1 MNRFVGALLLGI
13 WATILFFGKDI
24 GLSMILFI
32 VPFIYIL
39 IKILKDKQKINNKNA
54 KILILPIILLSS
66 TYFFYNN
73 KFLNILN
80 LFVIPILILILILE
94 LFEKDLEMCFLIE
107 NINEIIF
114 TPISY
119 LDITIEKIKEFFD
132 MKIHIRREN
141 NNILKA
147 ILVAI
152 PVVMFVIILLSTADD
167 IFGNIF
173 INIIENITLF
183 FENFNFVGIIG
194 RIILVICIFLYLSS
208 FFDNLACRYEVSK
221 ADECEKFNN
230 EDNTTVKIILGAL
243 NIIYIVF
250 CFIQIKSLFMKVDIE
265 NYSSYA
271 RKGFF
276 QLMIVSLINF
286 VMILIA
292 KNYVK
297 SKNNK
302 FVNIMSIIMIICTF
316 IILVSAGYRMYLYE
330 NAYGYTLLRLLV
342 YITLFTETILLVPT
356 IIYVIDKP
364 INLKKSYFVII
375 MIVYVGINFLNLD
388 NIIAENNV
396 DRYFKT
402 GKLDVYYLK
411 NETGTDAIK
420 QLKRIVEND
429 LPNEE
434 SREIQEKIKE
444 YIIEVQNNIIE
455 TPMDFRDFNLSK
467 FMVKNIF

>member
-183 FENFNFVGIIG
+183 FENFNFVGIIV

-208 FFDNLACRYEVSK
+208 FFDNLVCRYEVSK

>member
-208 FFDNLACRYEVSK
+208 FFDNLVCRYEVSK

>member
-1 MNRFVGALLLGI
+1 
-13 WATILFFGKDI
+13 
-24 GLSMILFI
+24 
-32 VPFIYIL
+32 
-39 IKILKDKQKINNKNA
+39 
-54 KILILPIILLSS
+54 
-66 TYFFYNN
+66 
-73 KFLNILN
+73 
-80 LFVIPILILILILE
+80 
-94 LFEKDLEMCFLIE
+94 
-107 NINEIIF
+107 
-114 TPISY
+114 
-119 LDITIEKIKEFFD
+119 